1 MFYCIFDHINAA
13 LVSMR
18 DKPKEKFFVSKQLLY
33 SGLIAL
39 PTNTSVKVSVGRV

>member
-1 MFYCIFDHINAA
+1 
-13 LVSMR
+13 MR

-39 PTNTSVKVSVGRV
+39 PTNTSVKVSVGRVWVMCWIWILK